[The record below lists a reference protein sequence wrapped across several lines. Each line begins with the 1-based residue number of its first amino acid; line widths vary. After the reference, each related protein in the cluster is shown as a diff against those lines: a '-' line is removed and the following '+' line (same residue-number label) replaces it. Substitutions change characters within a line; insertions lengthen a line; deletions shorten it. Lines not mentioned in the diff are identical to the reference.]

1 MTTNLASAWD
11 REANVETLVAMWSDG
26 ASASEIAR
34 AIGQGVTRSSVV
46 GKVHRMKLPKREN
59 AQAAHRDRPS
69 RHTKPTITGKKGRSG
84 NPGVPS
90 VPSIMHRI
98 EGRANIK
105 SRGIVEEG
113 VDVTGLIA
121 FTDRRI
127 GKDCSWISGD
137 PLDGAMCCGKPV
149 VEGSQWCSAHHARVY
164 TKQGLS
170 NA

>member
-1 MTTNLASAWD
+1 MPDQLY
-11 REANVETLVAMWSDG
+11 
-26 ASASEIAR
+26 
-34 AIGQGVTRSSVV
+34 
-46 GKVHRMKLPKREN
+46 
-59 AQAAHRDRPS
+59 RDRPS
-69 RHTKPTITGKKGRSG
+69 RHTTPTITGKKGRSG

-105 SRGIVEEG
+105 ARREIVDEG

-127 GKDCSWISGD
+127 GKQCAWIPGD

-149 VEGSQWCSAHHARVY
+149 VEGSQWCSEHHARVY
-164 TKQGLS
+164 SGRAAL
-170 NA
+170 